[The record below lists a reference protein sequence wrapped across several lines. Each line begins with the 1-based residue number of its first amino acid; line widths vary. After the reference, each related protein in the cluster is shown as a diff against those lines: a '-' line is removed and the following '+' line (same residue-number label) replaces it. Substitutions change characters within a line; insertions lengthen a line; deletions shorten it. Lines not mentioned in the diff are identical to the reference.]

1 MNSTILGRIIS
12 TFYNLPENKEEKNKV
27 RVNESSPV
35 SHYYV
40 MLNVEEINCLLF
52 MKHFFKF
59 LPKKVLLL
67 ILVQLNSYLSPAHQ
81 MISIVKSILFQMS
94 LFLGVWISP
103 SCLSY
108 PIYAIKEC

>member
-1 MNSTILGRIIS
+1 
-12 TFYNLPENKEEKNKV
+12 
-27 RVNESSPV
+27 
-35 SHYYV
+35 

-108 PIYAIKEC
+108 PIYAIKECYQVFFFLSQNGNGICLHFYFNITYVLMESVKAVISEDG